1 MREDKAVA
9 LGGAASGIAAGAAA
23 NHVAEGA
30 VGLTGIVSGGAMQ
43 VIMAGDQGWDENGD
57 FVSACFIFNFRDRKV
72 FDGKDTYDIAEVANV
87 SYEGHTVTLTISGK
101 AAPIKRGV
109 GVVERSQVILRMFE
123 AMRSGEEMIPEGKRL
138 KELSVRRNRISPG
151 TIFRFAGRAVFW
163 GFILSFC
170 TIIAGMDT
178 LRQFVLELWF
188 AIIFFGSLTHRK
200 LRGGSLP
207 SWSTPSHTTGKK
219 VGIVSLA
226 LTIFFSVMLPMN
238 ISDYKSL
245 QGGYTEKADAL
256 DVCDSYYFYPSFVRI
271 AMPWKWWCDAHYD
284 SLMSYRDERYREQY
298 KVTN

>member
-23 NHVAEGA
+23 NRVAEGA
-30 VGLTGIVSGGAMQ
+30 VGLTGIVARGAAQ

-57 FVSACFIFNFRDRKV
+57 FVSASFIFNFRDRKV
-72 FDGKDTYDIAEVANV
+72 FDGKDTYDIAEVTNV

-101 AAPIKRGV
+101 AFPVKRNV

-123 AMRSGEEMIPEGKRL
+123 VMRSGDEMLPEGKRL
-138 KELSVRRNRISPG
+138 KDLSVRRNQISAG

-163 GFILSFC
+163 GFLLSFF
-170 TIIAGMDT
+170 TIFAGMDT

-188 AIIFFGSLTHRK
+188 AIIFFGSVAHRK
-200 LRGGSLP
+200 LRSGSVP
-207 SWSTPSHTTGKK
+207 SWTTPSHTTGKK
-219 VGIVSLA
+219 VGIACLA

-245 QGGYTEKADAL
+245 RGGYTDKADAL
-256 DVCDSYYFYPSFVRI
+256 DVCDSYYFYPSFVRV
-271 AMPWKWWCDAHYD
+271 AMPWKWWCDPHYD
-284 SLMSYRDERYREQY
+284 SLMTYRDEQYREQY
-298 KVTN
+298 KMSN